1 MILRNIII
9 TIFIFLT
16 AWIIFSPCK
25 SSSRASG
32 GKVYRASSSK
42 TADVLEFLENISVDF
57 ANKIKTVDVDL
68 GNKLLERLVNT
79 TFVELNHKEYS
90 TVWAWNIEK
99 GRELAFRF
107 YKQNGELE
115 PPEEQICSLLHELAH
130 SVVEYYDHDA
140 NWQVMND
147 YFQNFP
153 YENGGRIKEYYISL
167 LVKEELYEG
176 VQVSPIAKCDGKSP
190 LTS

>member
-25 SSSRASG
+25 NSSRTKG
-32 GKVYRASSSK
+32 GKLYRASSPK
-42 TADVLEFLENISVDF
+42 TADVLDFLHNISDDF
-57 ANKIKTVDVDL
+57 ANKVKAVDLDL
-68 GNKLLERLVNT
+68 GNKLIARLVHT
-79 TFVELNHKEYS
+79 TFVELDHKEYS
-90 TVWAWNIEK
+90 TVWAWNVEK

-107 YKQNGELE
+107 YKENGELE

-130 SVVEYYDHDA
+130 SVVEEYDHDA
-140 NWQVMND
+140 NWQEMND

-153 YENGGRIKEYYISL
+153 YENGGRIKEHYISL
-167 LVKEELYEG
+167 LAEKELYEG
-176 VQVSPIAKCDGKSP
+176 VQINPIANCDGKTP
-190 LTS
+190 QTD

>member
-9 TIFIFLT
+9 TMFIFLT

-25 SSSRASG
+25 YSSRSSR
-32 GKVYRASSSK
+32 GKIYKASSSK
-42 TADVLEFLENISVDF
+42 TADVLYFLENISDDF
-57 ANKIKTVDVDL
+57 ANKVKVVNPEL
-68 GNKLLERLVNT
+68 GNKLIKRLVNT
-79 TFVELNHKEYS
+79 TFVELDHNENS
-90 TVWAWNIEK
+90 TIWAWNVEK

-107 YKQNGELE
+107 YKKNGELE

-130 SVVEYYDHDA
+130 SVVEDYDHDA

-153 YENGGRIKEYYISL
+153 YENGRIKEYYISL
-167 LVKEELYEG
+167 LANEELYEG
-176 VQVSPIAKCDGKSP
+176 VKLNPIALCDGKSP
-190 LTS
+190 LTN